1 MNIDEVYH
9 LERFSKTRAEFD
21 DFYDQEL
28 QSLVKKL
35 EQERLAIMNMKTILT
50 VAFLVVVV
58 AAGISYFYFNSEL
71 IAVGIGGLYIF
82 VAMAVFTDLEKRE
95 RKLKEDSERKIV
107 PKLVRFMNPNFSYH
121 PNHWIRFDLFKAAN
135 IFKEPDRYRGED
147 LITGIVGNDESKTE
161 VTFCEATAK
170 KVRGKDNSS
179 VDTIFQG
186 LFLVADFNKDFQG
199 LTIVTPKRSSPKH
212 LMKPSDSEHRLE
224 EVKLED
230 LEFMEEFNVYSTDQ
244 IKARYILTPS
254 FMRRL
259 LDFAH
264 KSKQRSEENT
274 EYDRP
279 KSLKHSIQVS
289 KSIVER
295 SGRIRQEENF
305 IPYFAFRDGK
315 MYFML
320 STDVKHFGFDVWL
333 PLDRNLIINFYDDIN
348 RALELVDELNLN
360 LRIWNKE

>member
-1 MNIDEVYH
+1 MIKIDDVYH
-9 LERFSKTRAEFD
+9 LERFSKTKEEFD
-21 DFYDQEL
+21 AFYENEL
-28 QSLVKKL
+28 KQVIEPLEKERQSLKSFSKKQIMLFMMMTGILIIIYINSEDMPIYFIFLSIAVFLFKSSPTKQKKL
-35 EQERLAIMNMKTILT
+35 KKTMKD
-50 VAFLVVVV
+50 
-58 AAGISYFYFNSEL
+58 E
-71 IAVGIGGLYIF
+71 
-82 VAMAVFTDLEKRE
+82 
-95 RKLKEDSERKIV
+95 IV
-107 PKLVRFMNPNFSYH
+107 PRLVRFMNPNFSYH

-186 LFLVADFNKDFQG
+186 LLLVADFNKDFQG

-279 KSLKHSIQVS
+279 KSLKHAIQVS

-295 SGRIRQEENF
+295 SGRIRREENF